1 MSTRAIWVCVIV
13 AVLLALGVVALASCT
28 PYDTAPQQP
37 SDIEI
42 DVDTPKGKRV
52 EKPKAPAPKPAAPKQ
67 AAPKGGGKR

>member
-1 MSTRAIWVCVIV
+1 MSTKLIWGCIVFGVLAFVAI
-13 AVLLALGVVALASCT
+13 VALASCT

-37 SDIEI
+37 SGIEI
-42 DVDTPKGKRV
+42 DIDTPKGKRV